1 MKLRGKTAVITGGG
15 SGIGAAIA
23 QAFAGEGCRV
33 VIAGRQVEK
42 LKEVAK
48 QFTSE
53 PKIEVH
59 EADVGNRESVNA
71 LFKWVAKEVG
81 PVHILVNAAGINI
94 KTRMMNDMQPEQW
107 DQVMSVNAT
116 GVYNCVN
123 CVLPQMRERRD
134 GLIINI
140 SSTSGKRAGKLG
152 GVAYSASK
160 FAVSAFSTAVSG
172 EVAQEGVRVT
182 SICPGEVDTPIL
194 ANRPVAVSAEHRAR
208 MLQPEDV
215 AAAALMV
222 AALPPRAN
230 VFEMIIKPTTQEFA

>member
-1 MKLRGKTAVITGGG
+1 MKLGGKTAVITGGG

-23 QAFAGEGCRV
+23 KAFASEGCRV

-42 LKEVAK
+42 LKDVAK
-48 QFTSE
+48 QFSGE

-59 EADVGNRESVNA
+59 EADVGNRESTNA
-71 LFKWVAKEVG
+71 LFKWVAEKVG

-94 KTRMMNDMQPEQW
+94 KTRMMADMQPEQW
-107 DQVMSVNAT
+107 DQVMGVNAT
-116 GVYNCVN
+116 GVYNCMN
-123 CVLPQMRERRD
+123 SVLPQMRERRD

-160 FAVSAFSTAVSG
+160 FAVSALSTAVAG
-172 EVAQEGVRVT
+172 EVSNEGVRVT

-194 ANRPVAVSAEHRAR
+194 ANRPSPVSAEHRAR
-208 MLQPEDV
+208 MLQPEDI
-215 AAAALMV
+215 AAAALLV
-222 AALPPRAN
+222 ATLPPRAH
-230 VFEMIIKPTTQEFA
+230 VHEMIIKPTTQEFV